1 MEGINGGKRSV
12 RRCHDGTM
20 FIMLKNHRAHRPE
33 TKKHGRPEGPVAEK
47 TMIEELSG
55 DFMQQ
60 LRGFYYVAKCGSF
73 SVAAREMRRNQSTV
87 SYQVRHLEQ
96 SLQTT
101 LFQRTGR
108 GAVLTR
114 EGRELFA
121 SVLEIFEKIE
131 SIQKRVHGQGGEIR
145 GPVRLAFSPLILHS
159 VLIPL
164 LPKLRAAF
172 PDVQFTMEQVHG
184 ADASLLFRDIAS
196 RTLDFAMLAADSAR
210 VPLKFSPFYSSRTV
224 LCMPEDMTVDLGDP
238 VDMKTLA
245 ELPHVVS
252 KSTRGI
258 RGRAEEIM
266 REHGLTLH
274 VAQVV
279 ENMYLQAEMVNCGF
293 GVALMDERAV
303 RSVMGHMR
311 LRTVPLDSVFPARR
325 YGIVQ
330 PVQATLSP
338 QAQKV
343 IEFFLGEMGASDA

>member
-164 LPKLRAAF
+164 LPKLRATF
-172 PDVQFTMEQVHG
+172 PDVQFTGQMRSCFSG
-184 ADASLLFRDIAS
+184 TLPAARWILPCLRPTARGFR
-196 RTLDFAMLAADSAR
+196 
-210 VPLKFSPFYSSRTV
+210 
-224 LCMPEDMTVDLGDP
+224 
-238 VDMKTLA
+238 
-245 ELPHVVS
+245 
-252 KSTRGI
+252 
-258 RGRAEEIM
+258 
-266 REHGLTLH
+266 
-274 VAQVV
+274 
-279 ENMYLQAEMVNCGF
+279 
-293 GVALMDERAV
+293 
-303 RSVMGHMR
+303 
-311 LRTVPLDSVFPARR
+311 
-325 YGIVQ
+325 
-330 PVQATLSP
+330 
-338 QAQKV
+338 
-343 IEFFLGEMGASDA
+343 